1 MYFPNSNPIDC
12 RGRWYIS
19 VKILW
24 TIYKLQCHCYRSHS
38 DWIPRF
44 VVCCLLNFLST
55 SFQIRMICSC
65 RKKKFVTDI
74 QVPNF
79 KLAYNSLILDGFI
92 IAMVSYTI
100 NVSMALIFAQRFN
113 YEINF
118 NQELLALGA
127 SNVMGSFFSCL
138 PLAPSLSRS
147 QVQVLSGCRTQITSI
162 VSCFILAFVLLW
174 IGPFFEVLP
183 KVSKTLLI
191 TIGNSLI
198 IWNFH

>member
-1 MYFPNSNPIDC
+1 MNNEWLKPKVAKLCIFPIPIQLIAAVGGTLVSKYC
-12 RGRWYIS
+12 ELSKNYNVTVIG
-19 VKILW
+19 
-24 TIYKLQCHCYRSHS
+24 H
-38 DWIPRF
+38 IPTGF
-44 VVCCLLNFLST
+44 PE
-55 SFQIRMICSC
+55 
-65 RKKKFVTDI
+65 I
-74 QVPNF
+74 QVPDF
-79 KLAYNSLILDGFI
+79 KLAYDHLILDGFI

-127 SNVMGSFFSCL
+127 SNVMGSLFSCL

-162 VSCFILAFVLLW
+162 VSCSILAFVLLW

-183 KVSKTLLI
+183 KVLKVII
-191 TIGNSLI
+191 TYSSYNK
-198 IWNFH
+198 